1 MEKIL
6 FLEGKFREK
15 IWGGKR
21 LREIYSYDIPSDN
34 TGEYWAI
41 SDMGD
46 MSSIITNGEF
56 KGKSLEEVY
65 EKHKELFGN
74 PKEATLPL
82 LVKIIDAN
90 NDLSI
95 QVHPDDAMAR
105 ELEDSRGKTECWYI
119 LNEEPASIIYG
130 LKVEDKNEAI
140 RLIDERKWDELL
152 REVPAKK
159 GDFFFVEA
167 GTVHAIKKGSLI
179 LEIQQASDITY
190 RLYDYDRKDDDGK
203 LRDLHLEESK
213 KAIKINENKEKIKEF
228 EREGL
233 KGRILS
239 QNEYFEVYEYKIEGI
254 SEFIK
259 ENPYRLYSVV
269 GGSGEIT
276 IEDRSYEIK
285 KGDFF
290 ILTYAVKKFEIKG
303 EISLIESYIVEDKT
317 FS

>member
-6 FLEGKFREK
+6 FLKGKFREK
-15 IWGGKR
+15 IWGGKK
-21 LREIYSYDIPSDN
+21 LREIYSYDIPSDK

-65 EKHKELFGN
+65 EKHKDLFGN

-259 ENPYRLYSVV
+259 ENPYRLYSVI
-269 GGSGEIT
+269 GGSGEII
-276 IEDRSYEIK
+276 IEDESYKIK

-290 ILTYAVKKFEIKG
+290 ILTDAVKKFEIKG
-303 EISLIESYIVEDKT
+303 EISLIESYTVEHKT

>member
-6 FLEGKFREK
+6 FLEGKFIEK

-21 LREIYSYDIPSDN
+21 LREIYSYDIPSDK

-46 MSSIITNGEF
+46 MSSVITNGEF

-65 EKHKELFGN
+65 QKHKDLFGN
-74 PKEATLPL
+74 PKEATFPL

-90 NDLSI
+90 TDLSI
-95 QVHPDDAMAR
+95 QVHPDDVMAK

-119 LNEEPASIIYG
+119 LNEDPASIIYG
-130 LKVEDKNEAI
+130 LKVADKKEAI

-152 REVPAKK
+152 REVPARK

-213 KAIKINENKEKIKEF
+213 KAIKINKNKEKIEEF

-233 KGRILS
+233 KGRILTR
-239 QNEYFEVYEYKIEGI
+239 NKYFEVYEYKIEGI
-254 SEFIK
+254 SEFEREK
-259 ENPYRLYSVV
+259 PYLLYSVV
-269 GGSGEIT
+269 DGSGEII
-276 IEDRSYEIK
+276 IEDKSYEIE

-290 ILTYAVKKFEIKG
+290 ILTNDVKKFDFKG
-303 EISLIESYIVEDKT
+303 DLSLVEAST
-317 FS
+317 VSE

>member
-1 MEKIL
+1 
-6 FLEGKFREK
+6 
-15 IWGGKR
+15 
-21 LREIYSYDIPSDN
+21 
-34 TGEYWAI
+34 
-41 SDMGD
+41 
-46 MSSIITNGEF
+46 
-56 KGKSLEEVY
+56 
-65 EKHKELFGN
+65 
-74 PKEATLPL
+74 
-82 LVKIIDAN
+82 
-90 NDLSI
+90 
-95 QVHPDDAMAR
+95 MAR

-190 RLYDYDRKDDDGK
+190 RLYDYDRRDDDGK

-213 KAIKINENKEKIKEF
+213 KAIKINKNKEEIKEF

-233 KGRILS
+233 KGRILT
-239 QNEYFEVYEYKIEGI
+239 QNEYFEVYEYKIEGV
-254 SEFIK
+254 SKFIK
-259 ENPYRLYSVV
+259 ENPYSLYSVID
-269 GGSGEIT
+269 GRGEI
-276 IEDRSYEIK
+276 IIDNKSYELK

-290 ILTYAVKKFEIKG
+290 ILTDAVKKFELKG
-303 EISLIESYIVEDKT
+303 EISLIESYTAEDKT